1 MTGGKRS
8 IIQQLLQE
16 WDFHPS
22 ENIQEALK
30 DLFGRTIKEMMGAEM
45 DMYLRYGR
53 SERSDNENYNK
64 VIQALCKYKQR
75 LTRLDL

>member
-1 MTGGKRS
+1 
-8 IIQQLLQE
+8 
-16 WDFHPS
+16 
-22 ENIQEALK
+22 
-30 DLFGRTIKEMMGAEM
+30 M